1 MTRKHAALRAIEL
14 LSGNEQNREIC
25 EVLGKIAWGKLS
37 NDWNKELVLES
48 IEDFIEEH
56 GYYPT
61 SKEMDN
67 DPMMPAHASAYLAMG
82 MGYTKVKET
91 YFPNVLTKIEQ
102 MQLSC
107 EEWMERFKVL
117 YAEMGMPSAC
127 EYTRRR
133 PAGEA
138 TANTWVKRIGCDSW
152 NDLLIKSG
160 YEKCVRTHCNHHSEL
175 TAMISESELSFEEY
189 EKMEEELSRLLM

>member
-14 LSGNEQNREIC
+14 LSGNEENREIC
-25 EVLGKIAWGKLS
+25 EALEKIARGKLT
-37 NDWNKELVLES
+37 NDWSKELVLES

-61 SKEMDN
+61 AKEMDS

-91 YFPNVLTKIEQ
+91 YFPNVLTKSEQ
-102 MQLSC
+102 MQLSS

-117 YAEMGMPSAC
+117 YVELGMPSAN
-127 EYTRRR
+127 EFTRRR

-138 TANTWVKRIGCDSW
+138 TALTWAKRTGCDTW
-152 NDLLIKSG
+152 TDLLIKSG
-160 YEKCVRTHCNHHSEL
+160 FEKCIRTPCNHHPEL
-175 TAMISESELSFEEY
+175 TATITELELSVEEY
-189 EKMEEELSRLLM
+189 EKMEKELSRLLA